1 MADTAREI
9 APLPQPGG
17 NPLHQVAVEVTVAV
31 GRARP
36 RIAELL
42 ALVEGAVLALDRRIE
57 DPVDLYVGERLI
69 ARGLLEEG
77 DAPGALCVRLTE
89 VADLQSDL

>member
-1 MADTAREI
+1 MADPIRDI
-9 APLPQPGG
+9 APMPHPGG

-42 ALVEGAVLALDRRIE
+42 ALGEGAVLALDRRID
-57 DPVDLYVGERLI
+57 DPVDLYVGERLV

-77 DAPGALCVRLTE
+77 DEPGTLCVRLTE
-89 VADLQSDL
+89 VADLQSGL